1 MRTLGILALA
11 GLGIGIFLRTERG
24 KQVLSQATTAIN
36 DGKER
41 MMDAMNA
48 TDRGG
53 SEQMVRKALARD
65 YPETTMAQA
74 FEEAIAA

>member
-24 KQVLSQATTAIN
+24 KQVLSQAKTALN

-48 TDRGG
+48 TDGGG
-53 SEQMVRKALARD
+53 SERMIQQALATDR
-65 YPETTMAQA
+65 PQTMMAQA

>member
-24 KQVLSQATTAIN
+24 KHVLSQATTALN

-41 MMDAMNA
+41 MMDAM
-48 TDRGG
+48 DRGAP
-53 SEQMVRKALARD
+53 ERMIQQALAADR
-65 YPETTMAQA
+65 PQTTMAQA